1 MRRIKFIIVHTKRGL
16 KLRSKQ
22 SLRIIYKNNKNKI
35 FKNRK
40 AYVMDIFNSFFF
52 EDFLGQFTLSV
63 IFLTLLGR
71 HRKSAQL
78 FLVSFPDILQTA
90 RLTARFWR
98 DIELYLWVITPYC
111 AFRLPEIGGF
121 FQSFHLP
128 MRFDCR
134 KTSVLER
141 EGGRTCDISAIL
153 LPFREIGLILS
164 ERFVFPSYAPFLP
177 P

>member
-98 DIELYLWVITPYC
+98 DIELYPCIITPYC
-111 AFRLPEIGGF
+111 AFHLPEMEGF
-121 FQSFHLP
+121 FFSFFIY
-128 MRFDCR
+128 R
-134 KTSVLER
+134 
-141 EGGRTCDISAIL
+141 
-153 LPFREIGLILS
+153 
-164 ERFVFPSYAPFLP
+164 
-177 P
+177 